1 MTYSLSCSLYN
12 QTPLLAGSNPKGT
25 QRNKIWQLDVFHLIL
40 FVKLK
45 YVHHTIDTYSGFQ
58 WVAALSSEEADFI
71 ITYII
76 SNLLVGIAIMGIQ
89 MKHNQISQQNITH
102 ITVNYGLRKC
112 LTNYF

>member
-1 MTYSLSCSLYN
+1 M
-12 QTPLLAGSNPKGT
+12 
-25 QRNKIWQLDVFHLIL
+25 FHLIL

-58 WVAALSSEEADFI
+58 WVAALSSEEAEFI

-89 MKHNQISQQNITH
+89 IKDKLRLTMFQTMSIIKLKSFLH
-102 ITVNYGLRKC
+102 IVIYSLLQEYYTILQDKK
-112 LTNYF
+112 L